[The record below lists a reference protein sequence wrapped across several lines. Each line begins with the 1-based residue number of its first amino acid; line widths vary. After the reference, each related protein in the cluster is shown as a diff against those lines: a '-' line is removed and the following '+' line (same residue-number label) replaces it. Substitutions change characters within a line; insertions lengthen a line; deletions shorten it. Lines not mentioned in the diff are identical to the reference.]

1 MRKIFF
7 PVVAVLLLS
16 VLFASCENSTSTK
29 STSNDKIRARVD
41 SIRQALQFSLNKYVP
56 SLNVLITTPA
66 EEYFIGSQ
74 DVFSDQVT
82 ADSYFRFASNT
93 KNFTSAAV
101 LNMQEDGWLDID
113 SKITDTI
120 PGTTT
125 TYVPSSSEWNIPYKD
140 QISIKNLLQHSAGV
154 YDVSN
159 DTVPGYTNGYLLDM
173 LAIDPNHQFSA
184 AELVNVVS
192 NFNLSYFPPGTNF
205 HYSNTGYNILS
216 EIIARVY
223 TAHSS
228 SAKRYSDYLYNYVVG
243 GNSPVPLGVK
253 FPYLASDN
261 LMPVPYVSGRVY
273 NKDGS
278 ITTTYIY
285 NKSGN
290 IGEGNGYGTM
300 NMLKTY
306 IRSMMKGT
314 NVLTPATVE
323 IMKND
328 LSPGSPNYALGCT
341 LFTNLG
347 YGHTGATMGYFSCM
361 FYDPLTGVSV
371 VGMIPMWDQ
380 TDNGNNFNAPFYAML
395 DACWAARSVLG
406 FPGKPVTN

>member
-1 MRKIFF
+1 VSSADNI
-7 PVVAVLLLS
+7 
-16 VLFASCENSTSTK
+16 
-29 STSNDKIRARVD
+29 
-41 SIRQALQFSLNKYVP
+41 
-56 SLNVLITTPA
+56 A
-66 EEYFIGSQ
+66 ES
-74 DVFSDQVT
+74 VT

-93 KNFTSAAV
+93 KNFTSAAI
-101 LNMQEDGWLDID
+101 LNMQQTGWLDID

-120 PGTTT
+120 PGSSMTF
-125 TYVPSSSEWNIPYKD
+125 VPSTSQWNIPYKN

-159 DTVPGYTNGYLLDM
+159 DTLPGYPMGYVLGV
-173 LAIDPNHQFSA
+173 LANDPNHQFSA
-184 AELVNVVS
+184 DELVGVVS
-192 NFNLSYFPPGTNF
+192 TFNYSYFPPGTNF

-223 TAHSS
+223 TSHAGNT
-228 SAKRYSDYLYNYVVG
+228 KRYSDYLYSYVVG
-243 GNSPVPLGVK
+243 PLTPVPLDIK

-261 LMPVPYVSGRVY
+261 TMPTPNVSGRVY
-273 NKDGS
+273 NQNG
-278 ITTTYIY
+278 TYTNTSVY

-300 NMLKTY
+300 SMLRTY

-314 NVLTPATVE
+314 NILTPATVE

-361 FYDPLTGVSV
+361 FYDPITGVSV

-380 TDNGNNFNAPFYAML
+380 TNNGNNFNAPFYAML
-395 DACWAARSVLG
+395 DACWAARTVLG
-406 FPGKPVTN
+406 FSGKPVTK